1 MVLLLFIISFFF
13 IISPHGILSAMPHSV
28 RVDKSLY
35 GFFGS
40 PHTNMLS
47 ACHRIYRLTSAN
59 ESHTPI
65 DHDTIPADSRTC
77 EPSNSR
83 TAYRMT
89 SEMNPMTALR
99 FRVR

>member
-1 MVLLLFIISFFF
+1 MALLLFIISFFF

-35 GFFGS
+35 GFFAS
-40 PHTNMLS
+40 PHMTMLS
-47 ACHRIYRLTSAN
+47 ACHMMYMVASAS
-59 ESHTPI
+59 ESHTPT
-65 DHDTIPADSRTC
+65 DHETTPADSRTYA
-77 EPSNSR
+77 PSNSR
-83 TAYRMT
+83 TAYRTT